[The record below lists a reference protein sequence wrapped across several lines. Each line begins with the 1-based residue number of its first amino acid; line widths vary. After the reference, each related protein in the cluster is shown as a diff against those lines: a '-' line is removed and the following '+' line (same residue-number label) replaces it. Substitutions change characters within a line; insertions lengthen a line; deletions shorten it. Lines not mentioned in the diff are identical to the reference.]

1 MCALLLDVILG
12 AIIAKNYFKNKENN
26 KICNCETDMQMASE
40 CLDMIHDEKD
50 ENSNALT
57 QIENNDCPS
66 DCNIDIEKL
75 ELIKIYHSSFS
86 SKPNLSSNLLR
97 ALSKV
102 LGSDAHVNKNT
113 IIGAPKHPKTNEGNA
128 NFKAIV
134 SG

>member
-1 MCALLLDVILG
+1 MLIILMCALLLDVILG
-12 AIIAKNYFKNKENN
+12 AIVAENYFKNKENN

-75 ELIKIYHSSFS
+75 QTAPAMDLSDVKSFIDETEKL
-86 SKPNLSSNLLR
+86 KPMTL
-97 ALSKV
+97 K
-102 LGSDAHVNKNT
+102 
-113 IIGAPKHPKTNEGNA
+113 
-128 NFKAIV
+128 FKAKKTESNV
-134 SG
+134 TKKAKTKKTSKKAKKTK